1 MARAIVGNPFLDQTP
16 TVSATATPVE
26 TFKKSVLTKGPFESL
41 SETLTRINA
50 KADPVLQRMQGR
62 KNEKEFKQGIQ
73 LYNENRKSIGE
84 AVKSGLIAEGA
95 SPYLRKGYRVSQ
107 MNTLAMRYTSEL
119 GTALERQKL
128 YTNNSPER
136 IESFIEKFQDNFVE
150 ANGMGEFAKSEVAE
164 YFGTP
169 ANKGNELF
177 RASWQEKHIAWQQ
190 EQNYIQFESEVA
202 ETTIN
207 LFRPGM
213 SDDERVI
220 AMGSFAKWLENRSE
234 SAAIDGMK
242 NSEVLKTILQGVGL
256 AVEQTG
262 DTDILEVFKMTKF
275 GSGAAA
281 KSLSVQAKILDIE
294 SRALILETRRA
305 KEADN
310 AYNDI
315 TQTARTNARVSTSN
329 FLKDPTEDNRSNLE
343 SQIAKLLVY
352 VDDESNRLALTLQKN
367 LEAFDTALQLG
378 GQNKD
383 FNSELSLDNYLRS
396 AQTYEDASD
405 LIKGYAEQGYLDAN
419 EVSAKLS
426 LWRSQ
431 YDPANDEPF
440 GLDFFSSSTPE
451 GRAFADVSSTVI
463 GDPESWEEDK
473 HRNAVTAKNIYR
485 MRMRE
490 AVSQYMTSTTLKSVS
505 PEQMEMISAN
515 VLENVFVELE
525 SMGFLTPL
533 SNDNQE
539 EIDGTRY

>member
-1 MARAIVGNPFLDQTP
+1 MARAIVGNPFLDQIP
-16 TVSATATPVE
+16 TVSATAAPVE
-26 TFKKSVLTKGPFESL
+26 TFKKAVLTKGPFEAL

-62 KNEKEFKQGIQ
+62 KNEQEFQQGIQ

-84 AVKSGLIAEGA
+84 AVKSGLIEEGA

-128 YTNNSPER
+128 YTNNNPER

-150 ANGMGEFAKSEVAE
+150 ANGMSEFSKSEVAE

-177 RASWQEKHIAWQQ
+177 RASWQEKHVAWQQ
-190 EQNYIQFESEVA
+190 EQNYIQFEAEVA

-294 SRALILETRRA
+294 ARALILETRRA
-305 KEADN
+305 KQQDDQYKAL
-310 AYNDI
+310 
-315 TQTARTNARVSTSN
+315 TQTARTNARSSTNQFFDS
-329 FLKDPTEDNRSNLE
+329 PTVDNREILE
-343 SQIAKLLVY
+343 GQISTLLTFS
-352 VDDESNRLALTLQKN
+352 DDESNILALTLAQN
-367 LEAFDTALQLG
+367 LEAYDTASRLG

-383 FNSELSLDNYLRS
+383 SASELMLDADLRN
-396 AQTYEDASD
+396 AEFYTDASRI
-405 LIKGYAEQGYLDAN
+405 IKNYANAGKINAN
-419 EVSAKLS
+419 DVSTKLN

-431 YDPANDEPF
+431 YDPANDTPF
-440 GLDFFSSSTPE
+440 GLDFFSASTPE
-451 GRAFADVSSTVI
+451 GRGFADVFSTVK
-463 GDPESWEEDK
+463 GDPEQWEENK
-473 HRNAVTAKNIYR
+473 HRNAVSAKNIYR
-485 MRMRE
+485 MRMRD
-490 AVSQYMTSTTLKSVS
+490 AVSQYMTTTGRKSVS
-505 PEQMEMISAN
+505 TEQMEVISAN
-515 VLENVFVELE
+515 VLTNVFAELE
-525 SMGFLTPL
+525 AMGFLAPYAT
-533 SNDNQE
+533 D
-539 EIDGTRY
+539 